1 MNKNSN
7 KRLVIEERRCKSCEL
22 CVDNCP
28 KQTLAI
34 GTKLNQQGYAVVE
47 QINPADCIY
56 CGICRIVCPDV
67 AIGVVAD

>member
-1 MNKNSN
+1 MNKNN

-22 CVDNCP
+22 CVDKCP

-34 GTKLNQQGYAVVE
+34 GTKLNHQGYAVVE
-47 QINPADCIY
+47 QVKPDDCIY